1 LNKITSS
8 ICILFIFCSTIVL
21 GQDFCTQ
28 WKLLQETIET
38 KHYLP
43 KAIDDTMSEAVYDL
57 MIKAINDKGFHFIK
71 SDFDLF
77 KKDRTQLDNYLL
89 DQDCSFLTTYV
100 DVFEK
105 RIQESKNIITDLS
118 TASLTY
124 KGQDTLHFTRNDKS
138 VFFNSLEIKK
148 KYWRK
153 SIKYRTLIKY
163 LNEEKE
169 ESHLQKDFLAKEK
182 IYRQQVIEGAL
193 CLLDEI
199 SSIKNGI
206 KRQLENVVLDAYA
219 KYQDPH
225 SSFLDTQDKNQYEA
239 ELATSQIS
247 TGVQTFKNKDG
258 AIEVSYIT
266 PGSSAFKNRKIAEGD
281 IIISITIQD
290 KTIDLS
296 CFSNEELQ
304 RQLQD
309 TAVDEITFTIR
320 KNDGVVAHIDIVK
333 SKIDVEE
340 NNLTGFVIAGEQRI
354 GFISIP
360 SFYTDYESPNGLG
373 VANDVARELYKLQK
387 MNIDA
392 LIIDVR
398 NNGGGSMKEAMDLS
412 GLFIDRG
419 PVAILKDQAGET
431 FTLRD
436 LNRGVAFT
444 KPLAILV
451 NEYSASASEFFA
463 AAMQDYNR
471 ALIIGATTYGKSS
484 AQLMIPLEEG
494 NEDSDFVKLTTET
507 FYRATGK
514 SHQAEGVIPDI
525 ILPSIYNNI
534 ASNEAS
540 ELYTLS
546 NDTAVVKLKA
556 RPLPLISKDKIKA
569 KSTARINIDPTFKA
583 IITNNKKLVQSIE
596 SEDHIAIVF
605 EDVKH
610 HLNAREELW
619 DSFSNNTTSDDI
631 SLSIENTVS
640 TTEINGYDATAKKA
654 NEQLLK
660 DMGTDPHI
668 IEASNILKDY
678 LQLK

>member
-1 LNKITSS
+1 MNKITSS
-8 ICILFIFCSTIVL
+8 IYILFIFLSSTIAV
-21 GQDFCTQ
+21 GQDFCVQ
-28 WKLLQETIET
+28 WKSLQETVEA

-43 KAIDDTMSEAVYDL
+43 KKVDNTMSEAVYDL
-57 MIKAINDKGFHFIK
+57 MIEAINDKGFHFLK
-71 SDFDLF
+71 SDFDQF
-77 KKDRTQLDNYLL
+77 EKDKTQLDNYLL
-89 DQDCSFLTTYV
+89 EQDCSFLATYV
-100 DVFEK
+100 TVFEK
-105 RIQESKNIITDLS
+105 RIQESKKMISDLS
-118 TASLTY
+118 TASFSY
-124 KGQDTLHFTRNDKS
+124 KGQDTLHFTSNSKS
-138 VFFNSLEIKK
+138 AFFNSLDIKK

-153 SIKYRTLIKY
+153 SIKYRTLLKY

-169 ESHLQKDFLAKEK
+169 EDHRLDAFLSKEK
-182 IYRQQVIEGAL
+182 TYRQQVIEGAL
-193 CLLDEI
+193 CHLDEI

-206 KRQLENVVLDAYA
+206 QRQLENVVLDAYA

-225 SSFLDTQDKNQYEA
+225 SAFLDTQDKNQYEA

-266 PGSSAFKNRKIAEGD
+266 PGSSAFKNRKITEGD
-281 IIISITIQD
+281 IITSVNIQN

-296 CFSNEELQ
+296 CFSNDELQ

-309 TAVDEITFTIR
+309 VTVDEVTFTIR
-320 KNDGVVAHIDIVK
+320 KNDGVEAQVHIVK

-373 VANDVARELYKLQK
+373 MANDVARELYKLQK

-471 ALIIGATTYGKSS
+471 ALIIGSTTYGKSS
-484 AQLMIPLEEG
+484 AQVMVPLEEE
-494 NEDSDFVKLTTET
+494 NENTDFVKLTTET

-525 ILPSIYNNI
+525 ILPSIYTDI
-534 ASNEAS
+534 ASS
-540 ELYTLS
+540 ESSEPYTLT
-546 NDTAVVKLKA
+546 NDTAIVKLKA
-556 RPLPLISKDKIKA
+556 RPLAVIPKENMIT
-569 KSTARINIDPTFKA
+569 KSTVRVDANPIFKS
-583 IITNNKKLVQSIE
+583 IVTNNKKLITSIE
-596 SEDHIAIVF
+596 SEDHIPITL
-605 EDVKH
+605 EDIKDY
-610 HLNAREELW
+610 LDTREELLK
-619 DSFSNNTTSDDI
+619 SFNAKASDDH
-631 SLSIENTVS
+631 SLTIENTVT
-640 TTEINGYDATAKKA
+640 TTEINGYDASAKKA

-660 DMGTDPHI
+660 NMGTDPHI